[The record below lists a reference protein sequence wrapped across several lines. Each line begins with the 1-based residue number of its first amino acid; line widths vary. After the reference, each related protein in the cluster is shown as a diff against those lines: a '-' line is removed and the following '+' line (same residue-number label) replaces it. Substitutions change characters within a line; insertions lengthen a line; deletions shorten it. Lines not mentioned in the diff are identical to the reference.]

1 METHFIMKSSWQNT
15 LSSPKDGL
23 LVTWEREIRS
33 EYIDLEPLF
42 VDGLIPALTEAI
54 ELSLPSES
62 YLFTKTSVRKHGHNS
77 QGQKRGGNSLLAV
90 TYQDLNFFASGISG
104 FTSTVLLPIVDKDTP
119 KTAYKEYITH
129 GNSIQRAHFKWEPMF
144 LSVTYLESPQL

>member
-1 METHFIMKSSWQNT
+1 MTEYLVLAQGWITGYVRKRNSVRVHWSWTT
-15 LSSPKDGL
+15 LRWWAHTSTD
-23 LVTWEREIRS
+23 RS
-33 EYIDLEPLF
+33 HWTFFTLGI
-42 VDGLIPALTEAI
+42 IPVYKNI
-54 ELSLPSES
+54 I
-62 YLFTKTSVRKHGHNS
+62 VRKHGHNS